1 MLLWHKIIF
10 YLVIQDI
17 NSIFVHYKSNI
28 ELNKMNT
35 LSHKNYGA
43 IYVNDAEDIEKVKG
57 IIKEMDEFEYG
68 YLPKDLIKPF
78 SEYPDVCCTQKFSD
92 LDMDD
97 LTAICWSRGIMIW
110 VFNARCEFPKSALV
124 INT

>member
-1 MLLWHKIIF
+1 MLLWYKIIF

-43 IYVNDAEDIEKVKG
+43 IYVNDPEDIEKVKG

-78 SEYPDVCCTQKFSD
+78 SEYPDVCYTQKFSD